1 MLVPDLLRRAAEAD
15 PGHSAAIVDGVGS
28 ITYGEWEARS
38 NAFGRALAE
47 RITPGDRVALLYDNS
62 GWIGFI
68 VAYFAILKA
77 GGVTVPVSHRLSA
90 REVSHILDHSGAR
103 GVLVQPDH
111 AGAAE
116 AARPTS
122 VEWIEAEPEK
132 MEGPG
137 AGDPFQVERSE
148 DDLAEIIYTSGTTG
162 LPKGVASP
170 HGNITSGTSGGF
182 MEAET
187 LVHAIPIATFAGT
200 FAMMVLPIANRWTN
214 AVLPRFD
221 PGRYSALIEEQQAS
235 VTYIVPAM
243 ARILLDSRAPEERDL
258 SSLKMVWF
266 GSAPMPP
273 ETLERLAKVFSGATL
288 VNLYGLTEGG
298 AAGTAMAF
306 DVARP
311 TSVGRPVGDA
321 RIRVVGDGGKDCAP
335 GEQGEI
341 WIGIPPGRRRRLY
354 YRDPEASARIFAG
367 DWVRTGDLGYL
378 DEDGY
383 LYLVDRIK
391 DIVIRGGYNISSV
404 EVEGELLSHPD
415 VLEAAVVGI
424 PHDVLGEDVAAVVA
438 LRRESRTTSDD
449 LGAYLSAR
457 LADYKVP
464 RRIEFAEALPRNA
477 MGKVL
482 KRELRERL
490 SPT

>member
-1 MLVPDLLRRAAEAD
+1 
-15 PGHSAAIVDGVGS
+15 
-28 ITYGEWEARS
+28 
-38 NAFGRALAE
+38 
-47 RITPGDRVALLYDNS
+47 
-62 GWIGFI
+62 
-68 VAYFAILKA
+68 
-77 GGVTVPVSHRLSA
+77 
-90 REVSHILDHSGAR
+90 
-103 GVLVQPDH
+103 
-111 AGAAE
+111 
-116 AARPTS
+116 
-122 VEWIEAEPEK
+122 
-132 MEGPG
+132 
-137 AGDPFQVERSE
+137 
-148 DDLAEIIYTSGTTG
+148 
-162 LPKGVASP
+162 
-170 HGNITSGTSGGF
+170 

-341 WIGIPPGRRRRLY
+341 WIGIPPGRRRRFY